1 MILFKEWNRSEKFL
15 FIYPL
20 PALLTQLPIIPF
32 TKEEITGCTNEAAK
46 GDNKA
51 QKNPAFVFFIS
62 SFTVSIT
69 HQLIHPNLL
78 MIL

>member
-1 MILFKEWNRSEKFL
+1 MKQIWKIL

-20 PALLTQLPIIPF
+20 PALLTQLPVIPF

-51 QKNPAFVFFIS
+51 PKNPPSCFFIS
-62 SFTVSIT
+62 SCTVSIT
-69 HQLIHPNLL
+69 HQLVHPNLL

>member
-1 MILFKEWNRSEKFL
+1 MKQIWKIL

-20 PALLTQLPIIPF
+20 PALLTQLPVIPF

-51 QKNPAFVFFIS
+51 PKNPPCCFFIS

-69 HQLIHPNLL
+69 HQLVHPNLL